1 MGVQGD
7 ISFLPLAG
15 SVLSLIKDVKLRA
28 LGMAQAERN
37 PLAPNI
43 PTLGEI
49 DPQLKRFDY
58 PTWAGWLV
66 KADTPDAEVARLQA
80 ALTKALADPKV
91 IAAIRA
97 SGSDIAKPLSTAQA
111 DAFYTDQT
119 KQIGRAHV

>member
-1 MGVQGD
+1 
-7 ISFLPLAG
+7 
-15 SVLSLIKDVKLRA
+15 
-28 LGMAQAERN
+28 MAQAERN

-91 IAAIRA
+91 ITAIRA
-97 SGSDIAKPLSTAQA
+97 SGSDIAKPLRTARSEEHTSELQSLMRTSYA
-111 DAFYTDQT
+111 VFCLKT
-119 KQIGRAHV
+119 KHKHTTHGKT

>member
-15 SVLSLIKDVKLRA
+15 SVLSLIKDGKLRA

-58 PTWAGWLV
+58 PTWAGRSEEHTSELQSLMRISYAV
-66 KADTPDAEVARLQA
+66 FCLKKKINKQQLIHQMTATYTQKRLKTS
-80 ALTKALADPKV
+80 TKT
-91 IAAIRA
+91 IHRIH
-97 SGSDIAKPLSTAQA
+97 T
-111 DAFYTDQT
+111 
-119 KQIGRAHV
+119 

>member
-1 MGVQGD
+1 MFHVPYRGVTPLVQDLMGGQVD

-15 SVLSLIKDVKLRA
+15 SVLSLIKDGKLRA

-66 KADTPDAEVARLQA
+66 KADTPDAEVRSEEHTSELQSLMRISYA
-80 ALTKALADPKV
+80 VFCLKKKKR
-91 IAAIRA
+91 I
-97 SGSDIAKPLSTAQA
+97 Q
-111 DAFYTDQT
+111 Q
-119 KQIGRAHV
+119 